1 MLCRSLLLA
10 HTALSHSATRT
21 AVTGAA
27 ARASRHL
34 MTTAG
39 DMSKDAGK
47 MTYLNFPRSRGE
59 PTQICAAYGG
69 VKLEVELIG
78 LEEWGNRKGKIAPFL
93 PYITQPDGT
102 IMLETTVIMKHL
114 AEVGG
119 KFVID
124 EKTEELCK
132 IANDAPMQTADP
144 VFNLPDGGGGRGKA
158 GDAGYDEWF
167 DATVEVAKLYVAKLG
182 DQPFFAGET
191 PGYGECFVWHN
202 LDNLFDIDKK
212 AFTEKIGEEGM
223 AKLTAF
229 YDRFAALDGVKEYL
243 ERRQRV
249 WGLPGSRAQPA

>member
-1 MLCRSLLLA
+1 
-10 HTALSHSATRT
+10 
-21 AVTGAA
+21 
-27 ARASRHL
+27 
-34 MTTAG
+34 
-39 DMSKDAGK
+39 
-47 MTYLNFPRSRGE
+47 MTYFGGLRSRGE
-59 PTQICAAYGG
+59 PTQMIAAYKGG

-191 PGYGECFVWHN
+191 P
-202 LDNLFDIDKK
+202 
-212 AFTEKIGEEGM
+212 T
-223 AKLTAF
+223 
-229 YDRFAALDGVKEYL
+229 
-243 ERRQRV
+243 
-249 WGLPGSRAQPA
+249 